1 MTARGLSFAAF
12 ASCCGVVLLAQTP
25 APVAAS
31 EVGAS
36 PVGTGTVA
44 KPPPQKLQVY
54 PASIRLDDADD
65 RQRVTVFGETPG
77 GATVDL
83 TASVQWRMRELGFA
97 IVYRE
102 GDEVQVRA
110 LGKGDDTLI
119 GTCGDTEITVP
130 VHVSNADRAP
140 AVSFR
145 NRVIPILTRSG
156 CNTGSCHGAASG
168 KEGFGL
174 SLFGYN
180 PDRDYLTLTRDLRSR
195 RLDPGAAE
203 LSLMLQKATAAVPH
217 KGNKRFAV
225 DSPPYED
232 LRDWIAAGAPDD
244 AATAPA
250 MVGIELM
257 PATAVLVGQAQQ
269 LPLQVRA
276 RYADGSDRDATE
288 LALWSSSNEVTA
300 TVATDGRTT
309 SHEAGE
315 ACVLARFGGFA
326 AVAEVM
332 VLASDTPFLWP
343 DVPAANFVDEHVYRK
358 LQRARV
364 LPAPLCTDEVFVRR
378 VFLDL
383 SNTLP
388 SPAETLAFVADPAP
402 DKRCRLI
409 GELLQRPEFALLQAM
424 SWAEVLQVDAETME
438 PKGAALLTRWLQDGF
453 AHARP
458 FDAMVKEL
466 LTAEGPTFENGP
478 ANFYLAANQP
488 HLLGERV
495 AQNFLGIRLQCA
507 QCHNHPFESWTMNDY
522 YGFAAF
528 FAQVGRKRS
537 EDPYESVIW
546 DRRNG
551 EARNARDNSVAPPRF
566 LGAGLAKIQPG
577 TDRRK
582 VLADW
587 LCAPD
592 NPFFARNVANRVWAR
607 LFGRGI
613 VDPPDDVR
621 VSNPA
626 SHGELLRELGTLF
639 ASSQFDVRVLYR
651 KICES
656 RTYQMARH
664 PENPPQALFA
674 GNRVRRLSAEQL
686 LDAIGAVTG
695 VPTKYPG
702 VSLGQP
708 ATALARGRSFV
719 RFLDVFGRPPR
730 DTACTCE
737 RREEPTL
744 GQALHLINGD
754 TLAQKIADKNGRLQR
769 ALDDKAE
776 PAAMLEDLYLAAYSR
791 KPTAAERSRLLDRI
805 TTAPDVAAVW
815 HDLYWAVLNSQEFTF
830 QH

>member
-1 MTARGLSFAAF
+1 MTARGVILAAAF
-12 ASCCGVVLLAQTP
+12 TSCCTLLAQTP
-25 APVAAS
+25 PPAAAS
-31 EVGAS
+31 TVPAS
-36 PVGTGTVA
+36 EGA
-44 KPPPQKLQVY
+44 KPPPQQLQVY
-54 PASIRLDDADD
+54 PPSIRLDDAND
-65 RQRVTVFGETPG
+65 RQRVKVFAQTPS
-77 GATVDL
+77 GALVDV
-83 TASVQWRMRELGFA
+83 TGSVSWHMLELDLVV
-97 IVYRE
+97 VYRE
-102 GDEVQVRA
+102 GDEVLLRA
-110 LGKGDDTLI
+110 LGKGDGTLV
-119 GTCGDTEITVP
+119 GTCGDTELKVP
-130 VHVSNADRAP
+130 VHVSNADPAP

-203 LSLMLQKATAAVPH
+203 QSLMLQKATATVPH

-225 DSPPYED
+225 NSPPWED

-257 PATAVLVGQAQQ
+257 PATAVFVGPAQQ

-276 RYADGSDRDATE
+276 RYADGSDRDVTA

-326 AVAEVM
+326 AAAEIM
-332 VLASDTPFLWP
+332 VLANDTPFAWP

-358 LQRARV
+358 LQHARV
-364 LPAPLCTDEVFVRR
+364 WPSALCSDEVFVRR
-378 VFLDL
+378 LFLDL
-383 SNTLP
+383 LNTLP
-388 SPAETLAFVADPAP
+388 SPAETLAFVADPAA
-402 DKRCRLI
+402 DKRSRLI

-424 SWAEVLQVDAETME
+424 SWAELLQVDAETME
-438 PKGAALLTRWLQDGF
+438 PKGAQLLARWLQDGF
-453 AHARP
+453 QRGRP

-466 LTAEGPTFENGP
+466 LTAEGSTFENGP
-478 ANFYLAANQP
+478 ANFHLAANQP
-488 HLLGERV
+488 HLLAERV

-528 FAQVGRKRS
+528 FAQVGKKRS

-566 LGAGLAKIQPG
+566 LGAGLAKIPPG

-587 LCAPD
+587 MCAPD
-592 NPFFARNVANRVWAR
+592 NAFFARNVANRVWAQ

-626 SHGELLRELGTLF
+626 SHGDLLRELATLF

-651 KICES
+651 RVCES

-664 PENPPQALFA
+664 PENPPAALFA
-674 GNRVRRLSAEQL
+674 GNQVRRLSAEQL

-695 VPTKYPG
+695 VPTKYAG
-702 VSLGQP
+702 LALGQP
-708 ATALARGRSFV
+708 ATAIARGRSGV

-754 TLAQKIADKNGRLQR
+754 TLAQKIGDKNGRLQR
-769 ALDDKAE
+769 ALDAKLE
-776 PAAMLEDLYLAAYSR
+776 PAAMLDDLYLAAYSR

-805 TTAPDVAAVW
+805 AAASDAAAFW

>member
-1 MTARGLSFAAF
+1 MTARGVIL
-12 ASCCGVVLLAQTP
+12 CCCCTPLLAQTP
-25 APVAAS
+25 PPVAAS
-31 EVGAS
+31 EVG
-36 PVGTGTVA
+36 
-44 KPPPQKLQVY
+44 KPAALQVY
-54 PASIRLDDADD
+54 PPSIRLDDAND
-65 RQRVTVFGETPG
+65 RQRVAVLGQTPS
-77 GATVDL
+77 GATVDV
-83 TASVQWRMRELGFA
+83 TSSVQWRMLELDLVV
-97 IVYRE
+97 VYRE
-102 GDEVQVRA
+102 GDLVLLRA
-110 LGKGDDTLI
+110 LGKGDGTLV
-119 GTCGDTEITVP
+119 GTCGDTELKVA
-130 VHVSNADRAP
+130 VHVSNADPAP

-203 LSLMLQKATAAVPH
+203 QSLMLQKATATVPH
-217 KGNKRFAV
+217 RGNKRFAV
-225 DSPPYED
+225 NSPPWED

-244 AATAPA
+244 AAIAPA

-257 PATAVLVGQAQQ
+257 PATAVLVGPAQQ
-269 LPLQVRA
+269 LPLLVRA
-276 RYADGSDRDATE
+276 RYADGSDRDVTA
-288 LALWSSSNEVTA
+288 LALWSSSNEVA
-300 TVATDGRTT
+300 VAVAPDGRTT

-326 AVAEVM
+326 AAAEIM
-332 VLASDTPFLWP
+332 VLADDTPFAWP
-343 DVPAANFVDEHVYRK
+343 PLPWSDGAANFVDEHVYRK

-364 LPAPLCTDEVFVRR
+364 LPAPLCSDEVFVRR

-383 SNTLP
+383 LNTLP
-388 SPAETLAFVADPAP
+388 SPAETLAFVDDQAP
-402 DKRCRLI
+402 DKRSRLI
-409 GELLQRPEFALLQAM
+409 GDLLQRPEFALLQAM

-438 PKGAALLTRWLQDGF
+438 PKGAQLLTRWLQDGF
-453 AHARP
+453 QRARP
-458 FDAMVKEL
+458 FDAMVREL
-466 LTAEGPTFENGP
+466 LTAEGSTFENGP
-478 ANFYLAANQP
+478 ANFHLAANQP

-566 LGAGLAKIQPG
+566 LGAGPAKIQPG

-582 VLADW
+582 ALADW

-626 SHGELLRELGTLF
+626 SHGDLLRELATLF

-651 KICES
+651 RICES

-664 PENPPQALFA
+664 PGNPPAALFA
-674 GNRVRRLSAEQL
+674 GNQVRRLSAEQL

-695 VPTKYPG
+695 VPTKYAG
-702 VSLGQP
+702 VKLGQP
-708 ATALARGRSFV
+708 ATAIARGRSNV
-719 RFLDVFGRPPR
+719 RFLDAFGRPPR

-754 TLAQKIADKNGRLQR
+754 TIAQKIGDKNGRLQR
-769 ALDDKAE
+769 ALDAKVE
-776 PAAMLEDLYLAAYSR
+776 PGAMLEDLYLAAYSR
-791 KPTAAERSRLLDRI
+791 KPTAAERSRLLERI
-805 TTAPDVAAVW
+805 ANAPDAAAIW